1 MLWKKT
7 EKERIKIFVNTKM
20 TTKLEMGIRN
30 AFRFLGSGG
39 GADYTDN
46 NSGNSQ
52 QQKMS
57 DSQKSSPSKQSTS
70 SDLSFESNR
79 LKTFNNWTVP
89 FISKNDLAMLGF
101 YYYGPSDLVKCY
113 FCSVEIGMWEEGD
126 EVLTDHIRWSPSCN
140 LIRRNPTTNVPINA
154 ELLNQTLPP
163 APSPDVFGV
172 RRMNTVSEGAIENIG
187 VDDIHMY
194 QHQLFEQGGL
204 DAVTSSGA
212 ASSSSRPTISRPEH
226 PEFSVEAKRL
236 ESYSDWPKTMRQKPQ
251 QLSDAGFYYTG
262 KGDKVCCFSC
272 GGGLKDWE
280 EGDEP
285 WEQHG
290 MWYGKCEYLK
300 LMKGQSFIDEMKLL
314 KEEFMKKCS
323 SSADQ
328 SSSEACSSQRSQK
341 SPSESSSGSEKLQE
355 ASDKSDEE
363 EENKESKLCKICY
376 SNEYNTI
383 FLPCGHVIACAK
395 CASSVDKCPA
405 CRQPFEN
412 VMRVYFS

>member
-1 MLWKKT
+1 
-7 EKERIKIFVNTKM
+7 
-20 TTKLEMGIRN
+20 
-30 AFRFLGSGG
+30 
-39 GADYTDN
+39 
-46 NSGNSQ
+46 
-52 QQKMS
+52 
-57 DSQKSSPSKQSTS
+57 
-70 SDLSFESNR
+70 
-79 LKTFNNWTVP
+79 
-89 FISKNDLAMLGF
+89 
-101 YYYGPSDLVKCY
+101 
-113 FCSVEIGMWEEGD
+113 
-126 EVLTDHIRWSPSCN
+126 VLTDHIRWSPSCN

-154 ELLNQTLPP
+154 ELLNQKLPP

-187 VDDIHMY
+187 EDDIHMY

-204 DAVTSSGA
+204 DAVSSGSS
-212 ASSSSRPTISRPEH
+212 ASRVAINKPEH

-236 ESYSDWPKTMRQKPQ
+236 ESFADWPKTMRQKPQ
-251 QLSDAGFYYTG
+251 SLSDAGFYYTG

-280 EGDEP
+280 ENDDP

-300 LMKGQSFIDEMKLL
+300 LMKGQEFIDQMSSKKEDMMKNITPNQTN
-314 KEEFMKKCS
+314 EP
-323 SSADQ
+323 
-328 SSSEACSSQRSQK
+328 CSSQRSQK
-341 SPSESSSGSEKLQE
+341 SLSESSSSSVEKLQE
-355 ASDKSDEE
+355 LSDKSDEE
-363 EENKESKLCKICY
+363 EDKKESKLCKICY

>member
-1 MLWKKT
+1 
-7 EKERIKIFVNTKM
+7 M
-20 TTKLEMGIRN
+20 TTKFEMGLRN
-30 AFRFLGSGG
+30 AFRVFGSGG

-46 NSGNSQ
+46 NSGNGQ

-70 SDLSFESNR
+70 DLSFESNR
-79 LKTFNNWTVP
+79 LRTFNNWTVP

-126 EVLTDHIRWSPSCN
+126 DVLTDHIRWSPSCN

-236 ESYSDWPKTMRQKPQ
+236 ESYADWPKTMRQKPQ

-280 EGDEP
+280 EGDDP

-314 KEEFMKKCS
+314 KEEFLKKS

-341 SPSESSSGSEKLQE
+341 SPSESSSGSGSEKLHE
-355 ASDKSDEE
+355 TSDKSDEE